1 MQQDVTGKSEPALAS
16 LEQTL
21 GIPFQDRARLRNA
34 LIHSSY
40 SNENPTSAPESN
52 ERLEFLGDA
61 VLGLVIAEKLF
72 KTLPDDDEGEMSK
85 LRSHLVSRQTLAR
98 LARGIK
104 LGQYLFLGKGEA
116 ASGGRKKTANLA
128 NALES
133 VIAAIFLDQGLAT
146 AGDFVLSLFADELDR
161 SIQGK
166 DEINY
171 KSRLQEVILAQRQT
185 LPRYRVVATSG
196 PDHER
201 HFTVE
206 VLIDGEVLGQGSGQ
220 SKKAAETE
228 AAQVAL
234 TRF

>member
-1 MQQDVTGKSEPALAS
+1 MQQDVTGKSEPAPTS
-16 LEQTL
+16 LEQTM
-21 GIPFQDRARLRNA
+21 GITFNDRARLRNA

-40 SNENPTSAPESN
+40 SNENPASAPESN

-61 VLGLVIAEKLF
+61 VLNLVIAEKLF
-72 KTLPDDDEGEMSK
+72 QTLPDDDEGKMSK

-104 LGQYLFLGKGEA
+104 LGQYLYLGKGED

-133 VIAAIFLDQGLAT
+133 VIAAIFLDRGLAT
-146 AGDFVLSLFADELDR
+146 AKDFILSLFADELDWAV
-161 SIQGK
+161 QGK

-171 KSRLQEVILAQRQT
+171 KSRLQEVVLAQRQS

-196 PDHER
+196 PDHNR
-201 HFTVE
+201 CFTVE
-206 VLIDGEVLGQGSGQ
+206 VLIDGGVLGQGSGR
-220 SKKAAETE
+220 SKKEAETE
-228 AAQVAL
+228 AARAAL
-234 TRF
+234 AGF